1 MSFKYNLIGKN
12 LGFGDILETIL
23 RNRGVEDIKNF
34 LNPLEDNIE
43 DINNYDNVDKWI
55 TTFMSHIEKTNGI
68 GIVVDSDFDGFS
80 SASLVYQYI
89 KLLNPNINIIF
100 FVHKGKA
107 HGLKDLMT
115 EIENVKKD
123 MKLLIIPDASSNDF
137 EQHKIISYWGLD
149 ILIADHHEVDK
160 NKYSNDAVVVNN
172 QLSSKVTNKSLT
184 GVGVVYK
191 LCKEIDKRLNV
202 NYADKFLDLVSVGMI
217 ADVCNLAN
225 LESRYLVNQGI
236 EQIKSKNN
244 YNKLISKLIEKQA
257 YSMGNKVT
265 IIGIAFYI
273 CPLINSMTRMGTVE
287 ENRILFE
294 AMCNLDETMF
304 DKVRGKGEVEMS
316 LQEYAIRKC
325 EATKRLQKKSTDKGV
340 EIINQQI
347 EQFKI
352 NEMGVVICNGNDLE
366 KSLTGLVANKIASK
380 YQKPCII
387 LKVKDEELSGSGR
400 GFERNQIQDLK
411 QWCNETKLFTYA
423 EGHAN
428 AMGLSIHKNKINKLY
443 EISKNIP
450 SNSELVYSVD
460 GIYNG
465 NSLNKAIVISVAGMS
480 NIWGTTI
487 KEPLFAIE
495 KLQINSE
502 NISLIGSKK
511 TTISFRHN
519 DIDFIKFNTNEE
531 EYQMIISGGKDIE
544 FTIIGRFSINEYN
557 GNSKAQILIEDMLYK
572 SVGKIFRF

>member
-43 DINNYDNVDKWI
+43 DINNYDNIDIWI
-55 TTFMSHIEKTNGI
+55 STFLKHIDNEDSV

-80 SASLVYQYI
+80 SASFIYQYI

-107 HGLKDLMT
+107 HGLKDLMS
-115 EIENVKKD
+115 EIENVKND
-123 MKLLIIPDASSNDF
+123 INLLIIPDASSNDF
-137 EQHKIISYWGLD
+137 FEHSIISPWGID

-160 NKYSNDAVVVNN
+160 NSYSCDAIIVNN
-172 QLSSKVTNKSLT
+172 QLSPKVTNKSLT

-191 LCKEIDKRLNV
+191 LCKEIDKRLSV
-202 NYADKFLDLVSVGMI
+202 NYADRFLDLVTVGMV
-217 ADVCNLAN
+217 ADVCDLTN
-225 LESRYLVNQGI
+225 LESRYLVNKGI
-236 EQIKSKNN
+236 EQIKSKSN

-273 CPLINSMTRMGTVE
+273 CPLINSMTRMGTIE

-304 DKVRGKGEVEMS
+304 DKVRGKGVVEMS

-340 EIINQQI
+340 EIMNQQI
-347 EQFKI
+347 EEFKI
-352 NEMGVVICNGNDLE
+352 NEMGIVICNGGELE

-387 LKVKDEELSGSGR
+387 LKTKDDEFSGSGR

-411 QWCNETKLFTYA
+411 KWCNETKLFTYS
-423 EGHAN
+423 EGHSN
-428 AMGLSIHKNKINKLY
+428 AFGCSIHKDKIIKLY
-443 EISKNIP
+443 DTSRQIP
-450 SNSELVYSVD
+450 SSSELIYSVD

-465 NSLNKAIVISVAGMS
+465 NSLNKAIVISVASMS

-495 KLQINSE
+495 KLQVNSE
-502 NISLIGSKK
+502 HVSLIGSKK
-511 TTISFRHN
+511 PQYLLNI
-519 DIDFIKFNTNEE
+519 
-531 EYQMIISGGKDIE
+531 M
-544 FTIIGRFSINEYN
+544 
-557 GNSKAQILIEDMLYK
+557 ILILLNLTQMKK
-572 SVGKIFRF
+572 SMRRW